1 MNIKKMTAG
10 IAAAMIACSAA
21 VIKVNNGKKVTTSGY
36 RSVMASV
43 TTVPESSET
52 EYKINTSR
60 TMPVTVSE
68 TVTEVTV
75 QTELHTEDTAAQS
88 AAETEISSEKVS
100 QSETSQTEPEVV
112 PSVQGPVIGECLYDI
127 IFVEYELP
135 ENPAY
140 TGFKAY
146 EPYTSI
152 TSKTSRQWQ
161 LQQDAVTDINGFR
174 LLDGRYLVALGTYF
188 DAPCGTYVDIILEN
202 DVLIPCIVGDIKSDA
217 HTDEETH
224 TYSQC
229 MCATEFIVDEKYCPV
244 RETGNISYVYNEWNS
259 KVKCIWVY
267 WKTY

>member
-1 MNIKKMTAG
+1 MDIKKIAAG

-21 VIKVNNGKKVTTSGY
+21 VINVNNKKVKTSGDM
-36 RSVMASV
+36 SVISSV
-43 TTVPESSET
+43 TTVPESKKT
-52 EYKINTSR
+52 EYKKNTRRNIN
-60 TMPVTVSE
+60 VTVPE
-68 TVTEVTV
+68 TVNEVTV
-75 QTELHTEDTAAQS
+75 QTELHTTEDTVVQS
-88 AAETEISSEKVS
+88 APETEISSETVS
-100 QSETSQTEPEVV
+100 QPETSPPVPEPV
-112 PSVQGPVIGECLYDI
+112 PTVQGPVIGECLYDI

-152 TSKTSRQWQ
+152 TSKSSRQWQ

-202 DVLIPCIVGDIKSDA
+202 GVLIPCIVGDIKSDA

-244 RETGNISYVYNEWNS
+244 RDIGNISYVYDEWNS